1 MLVIWYSGSDST
13 SAIYAALIFTNFW
26 LMFVSPEN
34 GFSRRDLCARDFGGK
49 HSETAQLRELGG
61 GTWDR
66 RMVELSVTAAET
78 SADKEGCS
86 KSGMTQRVI
95 PRLVKGQD
103 ICILGPSRWT
113 CLIP

>member
-1 MLVIWYSGSDST
+1 MLVIWYSGGDST

-34 GFSRRDLCARDFGGK
+34 GFSRKDLCARDFGGK
-49 HSETAQLRELGG
+49 HSETAPLRELGG
-61 GTWDR
+61 SWDR
-66 RMVELSVTAAET
+66 RMVDLSATAAET
-78 SADKEGCS
+78 SVDKEGCS

-95 PRLVKGQD
+95 PRLVKRQD
-103 ICILGPSRWT
+103 ICILGPSHWT

>member
-1 MLVIWYSGSDST
+1 
-13 SAIYAALIFTNFW
+13 
-26 LMFVSPEN
+26 MFVSPEN
-34 GFSRRDLCARDFGGK
+34 GFSRRDLCARDFGDK
-49 HSETAQLRELGG
+49 HSETARLREFGGG